1 MFVPWDQQITGR
13 RGIPREYRAVQTP
26 SFSGKSSQNLGAFQ
40 RSKQS
45 CPQAWM
51 SSKPFFKASFPLWLG
66 RSWPQ
71 LSSAQLL
78 VGLLQRHCPT
88 KDNLMFS
95 KLSFAEWSSCM
106 PPLLVVSPNCYQCPR
121 RTALGECKLPLP
133 YGKPVLKATNRGL
146 TGCCNHSPCAGDTH
160 QWTEARRITVAKYAD
175 CWTSHVSLQCLVL
188 LSGSGCWC
196 LPNPTFQRERSP
208 GPCGTMAIFGW
219 GMTAGQVEDVKE
231 GVLRHGGCP
240 LWNLLVNLVPVLL
253 SPHDPCVWRWGIL
266 TGF

>member
-95 KLSFAEWSSCM
+95 KLSFAE
-106 PPLLVVSPNCYQCPR
+106 
-121 RTALGECKLPLP
+121 
-133 YGKPVLKATNRGL
+133 
-146 TGCCNHSPCAGDTH
+146 
-160 QWTEARRITVAKYAD
+160 
-175 CWTSHVSLQCLVL
+175 
-188 LSGSGCWC
+188 
-196 LPNPTFQRERSP
+196 
-208 GPCGTMAIFGW
+208 
-219 GMTAGQVEDVKE
+219 
-231 GVLRHGGCP
+231 
-240 LWNLLVNLVPVLL
+240 
-253 SPHDPCVWRWGIL
+253 
-266 TGF
+266 